1 MGNLF
6 WKRVYEP
13 VTRDDGF
20 RILIDRLWPR
30 GLSKEKANIGYWAK
44 SITPSQELRQKYHR
58 GELSFEVFA
67 KGYEDELNSNPDM
80 PDFRLKI
87 IELLQKG
94 NVTLVYA
101 SKTPELSHIPILRD
115 KLELP

>member
-13 VTRDDGF
+13 VTQDDGF

-30 GLSKEKANIGYWAK
+30 GLNKEKADIDYWAK
-44 SITPSQELRQKYHR
+44 SITPSQEIRQKYHK
-58 GELSFEVFA
+58 GELGFEIFA
-67 KGYEDELNSNPDM
+67 KKYEDELNSNHNIL
-80 PDFRLKI
+80 DFKLKI
-87 IELLQKG
+87 AELLQKG

-101 SKTPELSHIPILRD
+101 SKTPEISHIPILKN